1 MSNFVV
7 SARKYRPK
15 TFDEVVGQG
24 HVSDTLKKA
33 LQSEQIA
40 HAYLFCGPRG
50 VGKTTCARILAKVMN
65 CDTPV
70 EKHTPCNTCESC
82 KAFEEYASFNIIELD
97 AASNNSVENIRSLI
111 EQVRIQPQNGKY
123 KTFIIDEVHMLSQ
136 AAFNAFLKTLEE
148 PPPNV
153 IFIMATTEKHK
164 ILPTI
169 LSRCQIYDFKRIQA
183 SDIVPQLEFIL
194 KEESKSADPEA
205 LHIIGQKADGAMRD
219 ALSIFDR
226 IASASGEHITYKDV
240 VENLNILDYDYYF
253 TIIDNLLVGNLAKVL
268 LQYDDVIHK
277 GFDGEQFIYGLS
289 EHLRNLLMLSFP
301 STHSLLDVGEKLMLR
316 YKEQVASISKN
327 VLMTFLN
334 LINECDVQYPT
345 ARNKRLH
352 VEITLSK
359 MSYAPRLIQSADLS
373 LEKKTEVEN
382 VVESLHATT
391 VNKIPTDVSSQNQS
405 PADNSKKQEQRN
417 ISETSEQDASNL
429 EQPSEVEPSVETAKN
444 DVSSTIEETSEGD
457 AKVESF
463 EHQDPETLDVSP
475 TEESPAEPAVVG
487 KEQDSLAVSS
497 EAKQSEKASSI
508 EVPEEYKQRDKKPA
522 EEIKSQVDL
531 ASNPTAISNLGI
543 SIPSLSVNAFS
554 NTEEIVRQEESERT
568 ENAKELSIEIAR
580 KVIDEYSQEHKSNSI
595 KQVLGIVKVDI
606 DEEKLVLFVPSV
618 IAQESVSQQDRMLEL
633 LREEFGRPDLAIP
646 VLINVDLF
654 PDYSAPK
661 LKVTLNDR
669 EKYVLLIEK
678 NPVLKDLQKS
688 LDLHPDH

>member
-33 LQSEQIA
+33 LQSQQIA

-70 EKHTPCNTCESC
+70 EKHTPCNNCDSC

-194 KEESKSADPEA
+194 EQESKTADKEA

-277 GFDGEQFIYGLS
+277 GFDGEQFIYGIS

-301 STHSLLDVGEKLMLR
+301 ETNALLDVGETLLAR
-316 YKEQVASISKN
+316 YKNQVGSIPKN
-327 VLMTFLN
+327 VLMTYLN
-334 LINECDVQYPT
+334 LINECDVKYPT

-352 VEITLSK
+352 VEVTLSK
-359 MSYAPRLIQSADLS
+359 MSYAPRFIESADLS
-373 LEKKTEVEN
+373 VEKKTEVAN
-382 VVESLHATT
+382 GIVESKNSADSRDKKH
-391 VNKIPTDVSSQNQS
+391 SSL
-405 PADNSKKQEQRN
+405 KQ
-417 ISETSEQDASNL
+417 ETSEPQMHPSSPSFKLDNLPSVSHVENTSSSNTAVLLEVTSTEMTDSESSIESVKAEGGEGKTLGSHPQKEVELDNTADNL
-429 EQPSEVEPSVETAKN
+429 EQQT
-444 DVSSTIEETSEGD
+444 
-457 AKVESF
+457 
-463 EHQDPETLDVSP
+463 
-475 TEESPAEPAVVG
+475 
-487 KEQDSLAVSS
+487 LAVDPSS
-497 EAKQSEKASSI
+497 KEIKMPESKIDVPDQYKEK
-508 EVPEEYKQRDKKPA
+508 VTKPPQD
-522 EEIKSQVDL
+522 IKSQVDL
-531 ASNPTAISNLGI
+531 VKNPTAISNIGF
-543 SIPSLSVNAFS
+543 SIPSVSVNAFS
-554 NTEEIVRQEESERT
+554 NAEEVVREEELNRT
-568 ENAKELSIEIAR
+568 ENAKELSISDAQ
-580 KVIDEYSQEHKSNSI
+580 KVIDQYSDGHSSNSI
-595 KQVLGIVKVDI
+595 KQVLGIVKI
-606 DEEKLVLFVPSV
+606 ALDEEKLVLYVPSV
-618 IAQESVSQQDRMLEL
+618 IAQESVAQQDKMLEL

-646 VLINVDLF
+646 VLINADLF

-669 EKYVLLIEK
+669 EKYILLLEK
-678 NPVLKDLQKS
+678 NPLLKDLQKD

>member
-15 TFDEVVGQG
+15 TFDDVVGQG

-33 LQSEQIA
+33 LQSEKIA

-70 EKHTPCNTCESC
+70 DKHTPCNTCESC
-82 KAFEEYASFNIIELD
+82 KSFEEYASFNIIELD

-194 KEESKSADPEA
+194 KQENKSADKEA

-226 IASASGEHITYKDV
+226 IASASGDHITYKDV

-253 TIIDNLLVGNLAKVL
+253 KILDNLVIGNLAEVL
-268 LQYDDVIHK
+268 LQYDSIIHK
-277 GFDGEQFIYGLS
+277 GFDGEQFILGLS

-301 STHSLLDVGEKLMLR
+301 NTHSLLDVGDSLLAR
-316 YKEQVASISKN
+316 YKDQINSIPKN
-327 VLMTFLN
+327 VLMTYLN
-334 LINECDVQYPT
+334 LINECDVQYAN

-352 VEITLSK
+352 VELVLSK
-359 MSYAPRLIQSADLS
+359 MSYAPKMIDSAAFPA
-373 LEKKTEVEN
+373 EKKTK
-382 VVESLHATT
+382 VV
-391 VNKIPTDVSSQNQS
+391 
-405 PADNSKKQEQRN
+405 
-417 ISETSEQDASNL
+417 
-429 EQPSEVEPSVETAKN
+429 
-444 DVSSTIEETSEGD
+444 
-457 AKVESF
+457 
-463 EHQDPETLDVSP
+463 
-475 TEESPAEPAVVG
+475 TE
-487 KEQDSLAVSS
+487 
-497 EAKQSEKASSI
+497 
-508 EVPEEYKQRDKKPA
+508 
-522 EEIKSQVDL
+522 
-531 ASNPTAISNLGI
+531 ASNPAPSSFSNQTVKKEEAISNDQTSKNKPVDSAQEQKTVNQTSSQPTTQTPNQNTSTNLTPKEVQAKEDKPETKVEPKKEEPKLTEAAIKTQADLLKNPSAISQIGIPSI
-543 SIPSLSVNAFS
+543 SINSFSSV
-554 NTEEIVRQEESERT
+554 EEQVRQEESNRT
-568 ENAKELSIEIAR
+568 ENKKEITIEDTQ
-580 KVIDEYSQEHKSNSI
+580 KVIKAYSDQHPSNSI
-595 KQVLGIVKVDI
+595 KQVLSIVKIAV
-606 DEEKLVLFVPSV
+606 EEDKLVLQVPSV
-618 IAQESVSQQDRMLEL
+618 IAQESIAQQDSMLDL
-633 LREEFGRPDLAIP
+633 LREEFGQPDLAIP
-646 VLINVDLF
+646 ITIVPELF
-654 PDYSAPK
+654 PNYSSPV
-661 LKVTLNDR
+661 LKVTLSDKD
-669 EKYVLLIEK
+669 KYLAMVEK
-678 NPVLKDLQKS
+678 NPLLKELQKT

>member
-15 TFDEVVGQG
+15 TFDEVVGQK

-33 LQSEQIA
+33 LQSEKVA

-65 CDTPV
+65 CDTPID
-70 EKHTPCNTCESC
+70 KHTPCNNCNSC
-82 KAFEEYASFNIIELD
+82 TTFEEYASFNIIELD

-183 SDIVPQLEFIL
+183 TDIVPQLEFIL
-194 KEESKSADPEA
+194 EKESKTADKEA

-226 IASASGEHITYKDV
+226 IASAAGDHISYKDI

-253 TIIDNLLVGNLAKVL
+253 RIIDHLILGNLAQVL
-268 LQYDDVIHK
+268 LDYDKIIHK
-277 GFDGEQFIYGLS
+277 GFDGEQFVHGLS

-301 STHSLLDVGEKLMLR
+301 STHGLLDVGDSLLSK
-316 YKEQVASISKN
+316 YQSQVYSISKN
-327 VLMTFLN
+327 VLMTFLH
-334 LINECDVQYPT
+334 LINECDVQYAT

-359 MSYAPRLIQSADLS
+359 MSYAPKLISAS
-373 LEKKTEVEN
+373 PISQEKKT
-382 VVESLHATT
+382 
-391 VNKIPTDVSSQNQS
+391 
-405 PADNSKKQEQRN
+405 
-417 ISETSEQDASNL
+417 
-429 EQPSEVEPSVETAKN
+429 
-444 DVSSTIEETSEGD
+444 
-457 AKVESF
+457 KVESDI
-463 EHQDPETLDVSP
+463 EEATYESNKDLVKENDIQSTQNTPIPQPEKVEISESIIIEKQVEAVESKEVVEDTL
-475 TEESPAEPAVVG
+475 AN
-487 KEQDSLAVSS
+487 
-497 EAKQSEKASSI
+497 SSI
-508 EVPEEYKQRDKKPA
+508 TQTK
-522 EEIKSQVDL
+522 EEIQETENVLPTHDSEITKQESTIDSADSSSSYPKEEIVSLEEVD
-531 ASNPTAISNLGI
+531 SKPTGISGI
-543 SIPSLSVNAFS
+543 GSIPSISIDSFS
-554 NTEEIVRQEESERT
+554 ILEQQVRKEESERT
-568 ENAKELSIEIAR
+568 DNSKPLSKEITE
-580 KVIDEYSQEHKSNSI
+580 KVISDYSAKIISNSI
-595 KQVLGIVKVDI
+595 KQVLSILVVEI
-606 DEEKLVLFVPSV
+606 EEDKLVINVPSL
-618 IAQESVSQQDRMLEL
+618 IAKESVSQQDDMLDA
-633 LREEFGRPDLAIP
+633 LRLEFGRPDLAIP
-646 VLINVDLF
+646 IIVNPKLF
-654 PDYSAPK
+654 PNYSAPK
-661 LKVTLNDR
+661 LKTQLSDK
-669 EKYVLLIEK
+669 EKYVKMIEK
-678 NPVLKDLQKS
+678 NPLLKDLQKM

>member
-15 TFDEVVGQG
+15 TFDEVVGQK

-33 LQSEQIA
+33 LQSEKIA

-70 EKHTPCNTCESC
+70 DKHTPCNTCSSC
-82 KAFEEYASFNIIELD
+82 ATFEEYASFNIIELD

-183 SDIVPQLEFIL
+183 ADIVPQLEFIL
-194 KEESKSADPEA
+194 DKENKTADKEA

-226 IASASGEHITYKDV
+226 IASASNDHISYKDV

-253 TIIDNLLVGNLAKVL
+253 RIIDHLLLGNLAQVL
-268 LQYDDVIHK
+268 LDYDKIIHK
-277 GFDGEQFIYGLS
+277 GFDGEQFVHGLS

-301 STHSLLDVGEKLMLR
+301 STHSLLDVGDSLLSK
-316 YKEQVASISKN
+316 YQAQVESISKN
-327 VLMTFLN
+327 VLMSFLH
-334 LINECDVQYPT
+334 LINECDVQYAT

-359 MSYAPRLIQSADLS
+359 MSYAPKLVNRSPISE
-373 LEKKTEVEN
+373 EKKTKVVTEVNDTIVSNDITSEKTTEQADNLNLTNQQSEHSSDLDNLSNSSELPNKEHVSDSAPSNNINDVSVSDVISKN
-382 VVESLHATT
+382 VVE
-391 VNKIPTDVSSQNQS
+391 
-405 PADNSKKQEQRN
+405 QETLVEDAV
-417 ISETSEQDASNL
+417 IETESI
-429 EQPSEVEPSVETAKN
+429 
-444 DVSSTIEETSEGD
+444 STIEKDDSEI
-457 AKVESF
+457 
-463 EHQDPETLDVSP
+463 
-475 TEESPAEPAVVG
+475 
-487 KEQDSLAVSS
+487 EQAASDLINKS
-497 EAKQSEKASSI
+497 SSI
-508 EVPEEYKQRDKKPA
+508 GG
-522 EEIKSQVDL
+522 
-531 ASNPTAISNLGI
+531 IS
-543 SIPSLSVNAFS
+543 SIPSISINSFDIL
-554 NTEEIVRQEESERT
+554 EQQVRKEESERAET
-568 ENAKELSIEIAR
+568 SKPLSIDVAQKI
-580 KVIDEYSQEHKSNSI
+580 ITEYSSSISSNSI
-595 KQVLGIVKVDI
+595 KQVLSIIVIELD
-606 DEEKLVLFVPSV
+606 DEKLVINVPSP
-618 IAQESVSQQDRMLEL
+618 IAQESVSQQDGMLDL
-633 LREEFGRPDLAIP
+633 LRVEFGRPDLAIP
-646 VLINVDLF
+646 ILVRPQLF

-661 LKVTLNDR
+661 LKTVMSDK
-669 EKYVLLIEK
+669 EKYVQMIEK
-678 NPVLKDLQKS
+678 NPLLKDLQKS

>member
-33 LQSEQIA
+33 LQSEKIA

-65 CDTPV
+65 CDTPID
-70 EKHTPCNTCESC
+70 KHTPCNNCDSC

-183 SDIVPQLEFIL
+183 SDIVPQLEYIL
-194 KEESKSADPEA
+194 TEENKTADPEA

-253 TIIDNLLVGNLAKVL
+253 KIIDNLIIGNLAQVL
-268 LQYDDVIHK
+268 LQYDSIIHK
-277 GFDGEQFIYGLS
+277 GFDGEQFIAGLS

-301 STHSLLDVGEKLMLR
+301 ATHSLLDVGDTLLMR
-316 YKEQVASISKN
+316 YKEQVNSLPKN
-327 VLMTFLN
+327 VLMTYLN
-334 LINECDVQYPT
+334 LINECDVQYST

-352 VEITLSK
+352 VEIALSK
-359 MSYAPRLIQSADLS
+359 MSYAPRLIQADGIS
-373 LEKKTEVEN
+373 QEKKTEVVIDQTTETVTTVEN
-382 VVESLHATT
+382 IPKNSESILTQSDSTSDNSLSENSESTSTIIEESKSHTLEKPDIDISNEEIIIEDKVNESAVDSPKEETKNTDEKIVES
-391 VNKIPTDVSSQNQS
+391 
-405 PADNSKKQEQRN
+405 
-417 ISETSEQDASNL
+417 
-429 EQPSEVEPSVETAKN
+429 SEVEKKDIP
-444 DVSSTIEETSEGD
+444 
-457 AKVESF
+457 
-463 EHQDPETLDVSP
+463 
-475 TEESPAEPAVVG
+475 
-487 KEQDSLAVSS
+487 KE
-497 EAKQSEKASSI
+497 I
-508 EVPEEYKQRDKKPA
+508 T
-522 EEIKSQVDL
+522 SQVDL
-531 ASNPTAISNLGI
+531 INNPTAISNIGI
-543 SIPSLSVNAFS
+543 SIPSVSIDSFS
-554 NTEEIVRQEESERT
+554 NAEQLVRQEESTRT
-568 ENAKELSIEIAR
+568 ENAKPLTIVDAE
-580 KVIDEYSQEHKSNSI
+580 KVIAIYSDQHPSNSI
-595 KQVLGIVKVDI
+595 KQVLSILKIEVAED
-606 DEEKLVLFVPSV
+606 KLTLFVPSV
-618 IAQESVSQQDRMLEL
+618 IAQESVSQQDKMLEM
-633 LREEFGRPDLAIP
+633 LREEFGQPDLAIP
-646 VLINVDLF
+646 VIINPDLF

-661 LKVTLNDR
+661 LKVILTDR
-669 EKYVLLIEK
+669 EKYILMVEK
-678 NPVLKDLQKS
+678 NPLVKELQKD

>member
-1 MSNFVV
+1 MSKFVV

-33 LQSEQIA
+33 LQSQQIA

-70 EKHTPCNTCESC
+70 ENHTPCNTCDSC

-183 SDIVPQLEFIL
+183 SDIVPQLEYIL
-194 KEESKSADPEA
+194 DQESKTADKEA

-226 IASASGEHITYKDV
+226 IASAAGEHITYKDV

-277 GFDGEQFIYGLS
+277 GFDGEQFIYGIS

-301 STHSLLDVGEKLMLR
+301 ETNVLLDVGDTLLSR
-316 YKEQVASISKN
+316 YKEQVGSIPKN
-327 VLMTFLN
+327 VLMTYLN
-334 LINECDVQYPT
+334 LINECDVKYPT

-352 VEITLSK
+352 VEVTLSK
-359 MSYAPRLIQSADLS
+359 MSYAPRLIESADLS
-373 LEKKTEVEN
+373 TEKKTKVGNGITLEEN
-382 VVESLHATT
+382 SASSPEKEQSSLKQETSKPLTQPSSIPSKQDIQQSASSDTKISNNEIVKSVEST
-391 VNKIPTDVSSQNQS
+391 VAKKEAIHDSNIEPLEAQGAEGSDLGSELQPEKEF
-405 PADNSKKQEQRN
+405 DN
-417 ISETSEQDASNL
+417 T
-429 EQPSEVEPSVETAKN
+429 VV
-444 DVSSTIEETSEGD
+444 
-457 AKVESF
+457 KVE
-463 EHQDPETLDVSP
+463 EHTLDVDQS
-475 TEESPAEPAVVG
+475 S
-487 KEQDSLAVSS
+487 KEI
-497 EAKQSEKASSI
+497 KKPQSKI
-508 EVPEEYKQRDKKPA
+508 EVPEEYKEKVNKPPQ
-522 EEIKSQVDL
+522 EIKSQVDL
-531 ASNPTAISNLGI
+531 VKNPTAISNIGF
-543 SIPSLSVNAFS
+543 SIPSVSVNAFS
-554 NTEEIVRQEESERT
+554 NAEEIVREEELNRT
-568 ENAKELSIEIAR
+568 ENAKELSITDAQ
-580 KVIDEYSQEHKSNSI
+580 KVIDLYSEGHGSNSI
-595 KQVLGIVKVDI
+595 KQVLGIVKVAL
-606 DEEKLVLFVPSV
+606 DEEKLVLYVPSV
-618 IAQESVSQQDRMLEL
+618 IAQESVAQQDKMLEL

-646 VLINVDLF
+646 VLINADLF

-669 EKYVLLIEK
+669 EKYILLVEK
-678 NPVLKDLQKS
+678 NPLLKDLQKD

>member
-15 TFDEVVGQG
+15 TFDEVVGQK

-33 LQSEQIA
+33 LQSEKIA

-65 CDTPV
+65 CDTPI
-70 EKHTPCNTCESC
+70 EKHTPCNTCNSC
-82 KAFEEYASFNIIELD
+82 KTFEEYASFNIIELD

-194 KEESKSADPEA
+194 EKENKTADKEA

-226 IASASGEHITYKDV
+226 IASASGDHLSYKDV
-240 VENLNILDYDYYF
+240 VNNLNILDYDYYF
-253 TIIDNLLVGNLAKVL
+253 KMIDHLLIGNLAQVL
-268 LQYDDVIHK
+268 VEFDSIIHK
-277 GFDGEQFIYGLS
+277 GFEGDQFVFGLS

-301 STHSLLDVGEKLMLR
+301 TTHNLLDVGDTLLKK
-316 YKEQVASISKN
+316 YQNQVSSISKN

-334 LINECDVQYPT
+334 LINQCDVEYAT

-359 MSYAPRLIQSADLS
+359 MAYAPKLVEMDAFQ
-373 LEKKTEVEN
+373 EKKKTKIVTENKQEVLAKAAEN
-382 VVESLHATT
+382 PSNQDSDEKTEKILTNEAHSLTGLSSAMKPHSSVES
-391 VNKIPTDVSSQNQS
+391 N
-405 PADNSKKQEQRN
+405 
-417 ISETSEQDASNL
+417 
-429 EQPSEVEPSVETAKN
+429 
-444 DVSSTIEETSEGD
+444 STIETNSVEQEPPIIQPKAETIQTIHDKESELKEMQETNSEDGKPSSSAND
-457 AKVESF
+457 ES
-463 EHQDPETLDVSP
+463 DI
-475 TEESPAEPAVVG
+475 
-487 KEQDSLAVSS
+487 
-497 EAKQSEKASSI
+497 KAPQ
-508 EVPEEYKQRDKKPA
+508 EDQK
-522 EEIKSQVDL
+522 EIKTKVDL
-531 ASNPTAISNLGI
+531 VNNPNAISKIG
-543 SIPSLSVNAFS
+543 SIPSVSVDAFS
-554 NTEEIVRQEESERT
+554 IMEQQVRKEESERND
-568 ENAKELSIEIAR
+568 NAQPLSVEKAQE
-580 KVIDEYSQEHKSNSI
+580 VIDKYASTHVSNSI
-595 KQVLGIVKVDI
+595 KQVLSILVIEVDE
-606 DEEKLVLFVPSV
+606 DKLYLNVPSP
-618 IAQESVSQQDRMLEL
+618 IAQESVIQQDVMLDL
-633 LREEFGRPDLAIP
+633 LRTEFGQPDLSIPIP
-646 VLINVDLF
+646 VKPELF

-661 LKVTLNDR
+661 LKTQLTDR
-669 EKYVLLIEK
+669 EKYILLVEK
-678 NPVLKDLQKS
+678 NPLLKDLQKK
-688 LDLHPDH
+688 LDLHPDL

>member
-15 TFDEVVGQG
+15 TFDEVVGQS

-33 LQSEQIA
+33 LQSDKIA
-40 HAYLFCGPRG
+40 HAFLFCGPRG
-50 VGKTTCARILAKVMN
+50 VGKTTCARILAKVVN

-70 EKHTPCNTCESC
+70 DKHTPCGTCASC
-82 KAFEEYASFNIIELD
+82 TTFEDQASFNIIELD

-194 KEESKSADPEA
+194 QQENKTADPEA

-219 ALSIFDR
+219 ALSIYDR
-226 IASASGEHITYKDV
+226 IASASGTHISYKDV

-253 TIIDNLLVGNLAKVL
+253 KIIEHLLIGNLSAVL
-268 LQYDDVIHK
+268 LEFDQIVHK

-301 STHSLLDVGEKLMLR
+301 NTHEILDVGSTLKQKYLD
-316 YKEQVASISKN
+316 QVQSIPTN
-327 VLMTFLN
+327 VLMTYLN
-334 LINECDVQYPT
+334 LINECDVQYAT

-352 VEITLSK
+352 VEICLSK
-359 MSYAPRLIQSADLS
+359 MSYAPKLS
-373 LEKKTEVEN
+373 HVQVFTEEKKTKVGSEHETQYAEINDSKSLESVHETEGSGILKGMSEATLKQDDSKEFDSDNSVGIKEVNNTKQDVVEN
-382 VVESLHATT
+382 QEAFTEDKDLEGKTDQSSVPIDPHNEEEHVYIKTKVDLLQNPSAISKLG
-391 VNKIPTDVSSQNQS
+391 VSIPSISVDAFTEM
-405 PADNSKKQEQRN
+405 EQ
-417 ISETSEQDASNL
+417 
-429 EQPSEVEPSVETAKN
+429 
-444 DVSSTIEETSEGD
+444 
-457 AKVESF
+457 KVRA
-463 EHQDPETLDVSP
+463 
-475 TEESPAEPAVVG
+475 EESNRT
-487 KEQDSLAVSS
+487 DN
-497 EAKQSEKASSI
+497 AKPLSI
-508 EVPEEYKQRDKKPA
+508 EV
-522 EEIKSQVDL
+522 
-531 ASNPTAISNLGI
+531 
-543 SIPSLSVNAFS
+543 
-554 NTEEIVRQEESERT
+554 T
-568 ENAKELSIEIAR
+568 EN
-580 KVIDEYSQEHKSNSI
+580 VIKEYSSAHPSNSI
-595 KQVLGIVKVDI
+595 KQVLSIIKIEIGD
-606 DEEKLVLFVPSV
+606 DKLILNVPSP
-618 IAQESVSQQDRMLEL
+618 IAKESVAQQDKLLES
-633 LREEFGRPDLAIP
+633 LRDVFGQPTLAIP
-646 VLINVDLF
+646 IVINPDLF

-661 LKVTLNDR
+661 LKTQLSDR
-669 EKYVLLIEK
+669 EKYIQMIQK
-678 NPVLKDLQKS
+678 NPLLKDLQQM